1 MDRSGPAAQSATST
15 LTASSGAEDKGGDQ
29 AATGKSMSAIR
40 YAPTAESLNSRALPD
55 WYDEAKFGIF
65 IHWGLFAI
73 PGFAAKLGSI
83 SDAFKADYDRAVAM
97 TPYTEWYANAI
108 KVAGTPSAEFH
119 AKTFGGAPYEAF
131 KDLFIGGLKAWNPT
145 AWAESFR
152 DAGARYVVLVTKH
165 HDGFCLWPSDVENP
179 NRADWNSGRDI
190 VGELASAVRAAGLKF
205 GVYYSGGIDWSFN
218 PEPLKTLADFV
229 GSVPGGGYP
238 AYADAQVRELIDR
251 YQPSVVWNDI
261 SWPTPQPKLF
271 DLFADYYA
279 AVADGVVNDRW
290 TCVSWLSPL
299 LKLKFVRRL
308 MDNRFKAAIKKNPKA
323 FDGIIPPVIAH
334 SDFRTPEYARFP
346 TIQTKKW
353 EATRGM
359 SHSFG
364 FNRND
369 TEADYAPV
377 ETLLSDFIDGVAK
390 NGNLLLNVGP
400 EADGTIPAPQAE
412 RLKAFGVWLRANG
425 EAIYGARPWTRAEG
439 ETSDGMPVRFTV
451 KGDRLNIIVLGS
463 PTGSELRVR
472 GLAAEGLGVRLA
484 DGSAVTVAQDGD
496 DVVLTFATPLD
507 GTFGPAVSVSET
519 PALQA

>member
-1 MDRSGPAAQSATST
+1 
-15 LTASSGAEDKGGDQ
+15 
-29 AATGKSMSAIR
+29 MSAIT
-40 YAPTAESLNSRALPD
+40 YAPTQASLNSRPLPD

-83 SDAFKADYDRAVAM
+83 SDAFKTDYDRAVAM

-108 KVAGTPSAEFH
+108 KVAGTPSADFH
-119 AKTFGGAPYEAF
+119 EKTFAGAPYEDF
-131 KDLFIGGLKAWNPT
+131 KQPFIDGLKAWDPT

-179 NRADWNSGRDI
+179 NRADWNAGRDI
-190 VGELASAVRAAGLKF
+190 VGELAAAVRAAGLRF
-205 GVYYSGGIDWSFN
+205 GVYYSGGIDWTFN
-218 PEPLKTLADFV
+218 TEPLKTLADFV
-229 GSVPGGGYP
+229 GSLPGGVYP
-238 AYADAQVRELIDR
+238 AYAEAQVRELIDR
-251 YQPSVVWNDI
+251 YEPSLVWNDI
-261 SWPTPQPKLF
+261 SWPTGQASLF
-271 DLFADYYA
+271 GLFADYYN

-290 TCVSWLSPL
+290 RCASWLSPL
-299 LKLKFVRRL
+299 LRLKFVRRL
-308 MDNRFKAAIKKNPKA
+308 MDDRFKAAIRKNPKA

-369 TEADYAPV
+369 TEADYAPA
-377 ETLLSDFIDGVAK
+377 ETLLADFIDGVAK

-400 EADGTIPAPQAE
+400 RADGSIPQPQAE

-425 EAIYGARPWTRAEG
+425 EAIYGAKPWIRAEG
-439 ETSDGMPVRFTV
+439 VTSDGDPVRFTV
-451 KGDRLNIIVLGS
+451 KGDRLFVIVLGS
-463 PTGSELRVR
+463 PTGSEIRVR
-472 GLAAEGLGVRLA
+472 DLAAAGPGVRLA
-484 DGSAVTVAQDGD
+484 AGSAVTVRAEGQDL
-496 DVVLTFATPLD
+496 VFAFASALD
-507 GTFGPAVSVSET
+507 GSFGPAIGVRLT
-519 PALQA
+519 